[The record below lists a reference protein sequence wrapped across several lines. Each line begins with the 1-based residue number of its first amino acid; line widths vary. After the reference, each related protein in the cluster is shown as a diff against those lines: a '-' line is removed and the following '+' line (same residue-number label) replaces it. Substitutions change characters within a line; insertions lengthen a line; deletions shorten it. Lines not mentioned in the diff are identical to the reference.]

1 MSSCGMTWHDVLK
14 DLGVD
19 GKLGPDALAGLL
31 ASFAQLKARE
41 AEAEFS
47 AALAKL
53 QPKLPTIDENG
64 QILGPDGEPVATYAT
79 WEDTVEAIRPILARF
94 GFSLS
99 FRPGQ
104 SARGNPT
111 VTGILRHKG
120 GHKEEGELELPPDL
134 TGGKNAV
141 QAVGSA
147 LSYGQR
153 YVARMLLSLTSRG
166 SDDDARSATRSHEAQ
181 DALEAIDA
189 APDVA
194 ELAAWKRRSRP
205 GLAKL
210 SAAEMEAV
218 VSHYLG
224 RRRSLGGGA
233 GAGAGPG
240 AASEAARA

>member
-1 MSSCGMTWHDVLK
+1 MSSSSTTFQAYLR
-14 DLGVD
+14 DLGSD
-19 GKLGPDALAGLL
+19 QKPAPIELCALLAG
-31 ASFAQLKARE
+31 FERHKARR
-41 AEAEFS
+41 AEAEFN
-47 AALAKL
+47 AALAKMQL
-53 QPKLPTIDENG
+53 KLPTIDENG
-64 QILGPDGEPVATYAT
+64 AILGPDGEPVATYAT
-79 WEDTVEAIRPILARF
+79 WEDTVDAIRPILARY

-166 SDDDARSATRSHEAQ
+166 GDDDAGSSNRSHEAE
-181 DALEAIDA
+181 DAITEIEA
-189 APDVA
+189 APDVTA
-194 ELAAWKRRSRP
+194 LSEWKRRSRP
-205 GLAKL
+205 GLATL
-210 SAAEMEAV
+210 SAQEMHAV
-218 VSHYLG
+218 VAHYLG
-224 RRRSLGGGA
+224 RQRALRASAAGGERVR
-233 GAGAGPG
+233 P
-240 AASEAARA
+240 

>member
-1 MSSCGMTWHDVLK
+1 MPSTGLTLK
-14 DLGVD
+14 ALVQDLRCEANS
-19 GKLGPDALAGLL
+19 GPDALLTLL
-31 ASFAQLKARE
+31 SSYQQLKARE
-41 AEAEFS
+41 AEAAFN

-53 QPKLPTIDENG
+53 QPKLPVIDENG
-64 QILGPDGEPVATYAT
+64 AILGPDGEPVATYAT
-79 WEDTVEAIRPILARF
+79 WEDTVDAIRPILARF

-111 VTGILRHKG
+111 VTGVLRHRG

-166 SDDDARSATRSHEAQ
+166 GDDDAGSSNRSHEAE
-181 DALEAIDA
+181 DAIAEIDS
-189 APDVA
+189 APDVTA
-194 ELAAWKRRSRP
+194 LSAWKRRSRP
-205 GLAKL
+205 GLATL
-210 SAAEMEAV
+210 SAPEMQSV
-218 VSHYLG
+218 VAHYLG
-224 RRRSLGGGA
+224 RRRALAAEIQEAQVQGA
-233 GAGAGPG
+233 QVR
-240 AASEAARA
+240 EARG